1 MPEVVNKFGP
11 VDRCYMPMDQMR
23 EDRNRGFCIINF
35 KNAESATR
43 AIQEGEVS
51 VGFASLVVSQSY
63 QQNRRDRDGGNR
75 RDFDILKRR

>member
-1 MPEVVNKFGP
+1 
-11 VDRCYMPMDQMR
+11 MR
-23 EDRNRGFCIINF
+23 EDRNRGFAIINF

-63 QQNRRDRDGGNR
+63 QQNRNRDGGNK
-75 RDFDILKRR
+75 RDFDILRRR